1 VTKPETIRRR
11 ITDKY
16 HGQSMA
22 SDRALIEMSKTMDLN
37 AIAKKFGRTPES
49 ILKTA
54 MRLGIAIKGR
64 KAKAK

>member
-1 VTKPETIRRR
+1 VIKPETIRR
-11 ITDKY
+11 ITERY

-37 AIAKKFGRTPES
+37 AIAKKTGRSSIS
-49 ILKTA
+49 ILKSAT
-54 MRLGIAIKGR
+54 RLGIAIKGR

>member
-1 VTKPETIRRR
+1 VIKPETIRRR

-22 SDRALIEMSKTMDLN
+22 SDRALVEMSKTMDLN
-37 AIAKKFGRTPES
+37 AIAKKIGRKPAS

-54 MRLGIAIKGR
+54 MRLGIAIKR
-64 KAKAK
+64 PKAKGK